1 MIQFLTSLGEVFTE
15 DEAHEFVLYALGIK
29 KPFQEG
35 QKTTVTSKLIDQ
47 SQIAKISGQ
56 KVEIKKIVEFMMPKI
71 AAMADST

>member
-1 MIQFLTSLGEVFTE
+1 MIQFLTSLGEVFTV

-47 SQIAKISGQ
+47 S
-56 KVEIKKIVEFMMPKI
+56 
-71 AAMADST
+71 